1 MYSNPCF
8 QEHSVH
14 WNRLQ
19 HFDTRLEPNQPKFLS
34 RIVLETHLVINPT
47 GCKQIITV
55 RVENATSYTIFK
67 AYQKVPEDLQ

>member
-1 MYSNPCF
+1 MYSNPSSCF
-8 QEHSVH
+8 KEHPVH

-19 HFDTRLEPNQPKFLS
+19 HFDTKLEPKFFS
-34 RIVLETHLVINPT
+34 RIVFETYLPINPT

-67 AYQKVPEDLQ
+67 AYQKV